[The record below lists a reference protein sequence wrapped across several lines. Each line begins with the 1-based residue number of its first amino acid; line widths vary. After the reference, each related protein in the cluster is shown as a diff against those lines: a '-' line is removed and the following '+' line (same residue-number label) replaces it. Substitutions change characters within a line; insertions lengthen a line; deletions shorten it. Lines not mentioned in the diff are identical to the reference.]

1 VADGWERNKA
11 RTRVSLATAAVRLFR
26 EQGYEATTVEDIAR
40 AAGSSSSTFFRYF
53 GTKEDVLFFNIR
65 EVLDT
70 FRAFVEHPVPGLSRW
85 DQIHLGVVA
94 AVRQVADPSPEIEE
108 ASIMS
113 WLNEPAIS
121 RRFSEFARELETV
134 MASVLAL
141 ERGVDPD
148 SDLTVQ
154 VAARSATAAYM
165 SAFHVHVH
173 TGQDL
178 PKLLDQAFRA
188 VQEGLA
194 VEDGLRGRP
203 GSR

>member
-1 VADGWERNKA
+1 MPYLEDVVDGWERNKA

-26 EQGYEATTVEDIAR
+26 EQGYEATTVDDIAR

-70 FRAFVEHPVPGLSRW
+70 FRAFVEHPIPGLSRW

-108 ASIMS
+108 ASIVS
-113 WLNEPAIS
+113 WLREPAIS
-121 RRFSEFARELETV
+121 RRFSGFSRELETV
-134 MASVLAL
+134 MASALAA

-148 SDLTVQ
+148 SDLMVQ
-154 VAARSATAAYM
+154 VVARSATAAYM

-178 PKLLDQAFRA
+178 PKLLDQAFCA
-188 VQEGLA
+188 VQGGITGPA
-194 VEDGLRGRP
+194 